1 MKKRILVIITMS
13 VFFVSF
19 VNAQKIKIKKNT
31 VYVDGKECLKI
42 SGDSNNVSFSDMSGN
57 ELFFLKFIHNSPYVS
72 LYTKVTFFEE
82 DMSFTSSSY
91 VFTKKLLIKKLVS
104 DGTLKDCKLIS
115 EKLKRF
121 VQKYDENVEMN

>member
-1 MKKRILVIITMS
+1 MIITVS

-19 VNAQKIKIKKNT
+19 VNAQKVKIKKNT
-31 VYVDGKECLKI
+31 VYVDGIECLKI
-42 SGDSNNVSFSDMSGN
+42 SGDSNNVSFSDINGN
-57 ELFFLKFIHNSPYVS
+57 ELFFLKFIHNSRYTS

-91 VFTKKLLIKKLVS
+91 IFTKKLLIKKLTS

-115 EKLKRF
+115 EKVKRF